1 MLLSGSGGDG
11 VSAKMSTAAVPE
23 LKQISRVEAMRLGPG
38 WSHSCHAM
46 LYAANPG
53 QLFGRIPMRFS
64 VLVRTGAGPGV
75 GAGRAGSVRHSGA
88 GDPRSRD
95 PRSLMQMRFD
105 GLLGFPGGFVDRRFW
120 SLEDGLNRVL
130 GLGLGCLRLTE
141 ADYLSS
147 HLTEGPHRVVAHLY
161 ARQLTLEQLHAVE
174 ISAVHSRD
182 HGLEVGPP
190 PGPRPPPR
198 GLALAPRKAPMG
210 NTSPEGPLAGL
221 GRVSLSPAMGWGE
234 GTGPGRPGKAG
245 GGWGPGPGLGLPQG
259 CVTSALLPAIA
270 NPGSGEWD
278 RWGGGDVGAGPA
290 WGVGKRAEGVVKTW
304 EPHGGVKALWICVL
318 WSGKVGL
325 VMFRLRWVGGEHG
338 VWTLQGG
345 PGTRQECM
353 GPLLPGVLSRGGP
366 GPKPSFLSVQVLG
379 LVRVPLY
386 TQKDRVGG
394 FPNFLSN
401 AFVSTAKCQLLF
413 ALKVLNMMPEEK
425 LAEALAAATEKQ
437 KKALEKL
444 LPASS

>member
-1 MLLSGSGGDG
+1 
-11 VSAKMSTAAVPE
+11 MSTTAVPE

-64 VLVRTGAGPGV
+64 VLVRTRQGG
-75 GAGRAGSVRHSGA
+75 GRAGPFGSQDR
-88 GDPRSRD
+88 RD
-95 PRSLMQMRFD
+95 PTPLQMQMRFD

-198 GLALAPRKAPMG
+198 GLALAPRKASMG
-210 NTSPEGPLAGL
+210 NTSPGG
-221 GRVSLSPAMGWGE
+221 SPG
-234 GTGPGRPGKAG
+234 
-245 GGWGPGPGLGLPQG
+245 
-259 CVTSALLPAIA
+259 
-270 NPGSGEWD
+270 
-278 RWGGGDVGAGPA
+278 
-290 WGVGKRAEGVVKTW
+290 RAEGR
-304 EPHGGVKALWICVL
+304 GRVL
-318 WSGKVGL
+318 
-325 VMFRLRWVGGEHG
+325 
-338 VWTLQGG
+338 
-345 PGTRQECM
+345 
-353 GPLLPGVLSRGGP
+353 LSRHRAGERD
-366 GPKPSFLSVQVLG
+366 LG
-379 LVRVPLY
+379 TGIQGWGSLGAV
-386 TQKDRVGG
+386 
-394 FPNFLSN
+394 FH
-401 AFVSTAKCQLLF
+401 
-413 ALKVLNMMPEEK
+413 
-425 LAEALAAATEKQ
+425 
-437 KKALEKL
+437 
-444 LPASS
+444 LPCCLP

>member
-1 MLLSGSGGDG
+1 M
-11 VSAKMSTAAVPE
+11 SATVPE

-64 VLVRTGAGPGV
+64 V
-75 GAGRAGSVRHSGA
+75 
-88 GDPRSRD
+88 
-95 PRSLMQMRFD
+95 LMQMRFD

-182 HGLEVGPP
+182 HGLEV
-190 PGPRPPPR
+190 
-198 GLALAPRKAPMG
+198 
-210 NTSPEGPLAGL
+210 
-221 GRVSLSPAMGWGE
+221 
-234 GTGPGRPGKAG
+234 
-245 GGWGPGPGLGLPQG
+245 
-259 CVTSALLPAIA
+259 
-270 NPGSGEWD
+270 
-278 RWGGGDVGAGPA
+278 
-290 WGVGKRAEGVVKTW
+290 
-304 EPHGGVKALWICVL
+304 
-318 WSGKVGL
+318 
-325 VMFRLRWVGGEHG
+325 
-338 VWTLQGG
+338 
-345 PGTRQECM
+345 
-353 GPLLPGVLSRGGP
+353 
-366 GPKPSFLSVQVLG
+366 LG

-401 AFVSTAKCQLLF
+401 AFISTVCRQLPRMVWKYPLSVQNDNSKATTGRKVTTGVSYGPMSGKTSQRSYWKVST
-413 ALKVLNMMPEEK
+413 MPAQPGH
-425 LAEALAAATEKQ
+425 LST
-437 KKALEKL
+437 
-444 LPASS
+444 

>member
-1 MLLSGSGGDG
+1 MHLRGSAGAALGTG
-11 VSAKMSTAAVPE
+11 KMSTAVVPE

-64 VLVRTGAGPGV
+64 V
-75 GAGRAGSVRHSGA
+75 
-88 GDPRSRD
+88 
-95 PRSLMQMRFD
+95 LMQMRFD

-182 HGLEVGPP
+182 HGLEV
-190 PGPRPPPR
+190 
-198 GLALAPRKAPMG
+198 
-210 NTSPEGPLAGL
+210 
-221 GRVSLSPAMGWGE
+221 
-234 GTGPGRPGKAG
+234 
-245 GGWGPGPGLGLPQG
+245 
-259 CVTSALLPAIA
+259 
-270 NPGSGEWD
+270 
-278 RWGGGDVGAGPA
+278 
-290 WGVGKRAEGVVKTW
+290 
-304 EPHGGVKALWICVL
+304 
-318 WSGKVGL
+318 
-325 VMFRLRWVGGEHG
+325 
-338 VWTLQGG
+338 
-345 PGTRQECM
+345 
-353 GPLLPGVLSRGGP
+353 
-366 GPKPSFLSVQVLG
+366 
-379 LVRVPLY
+379 
-386 TQKDRVGG
+386 
-394 FPNFLSN
+394 
-401 AFVSTAKCQLLF
+401 
-413 ALKVLNMMPEEK
+413 LNMMPEEK

-444 LPASS
+444 LPSSS

>member
-1 MLLSGSGGDG
+1 MWRVPPQSVHTPFAPLNDASERRGGSRPGVRQRLVEGWAPGARLLAYWLGAAGWLAHALKGRCSDRGG
-11 VSAKMSTAAVPE
+11 SAKMSAAVPE

-64 VLVRTGAGPGV
+64 V
-75 GAGRAGSVRHSGA
+75 
-88 GDPRSRD
+88 
-95 PRSLMQMRFD
+95 LMQMRFD

-182 HGLEVGPP
+182 HGLEV
-190 PGPRPPPR
+190 
-198 GLALAPRKAPMG
+198 
-210 NTSPEGPLAGL
+210 
-221 GRVSLSPAMGWGE
+221 
-234 GTGPGRPGKAG
+234 
-245 GGWGPGPGLGLPQG
+245 
-259 CVTSALLPAIA
+259 
-270 NPGSGEWD
+270 
-278 RWGGGDVGAGPA
+278 
-290 WGVGKRAEGVVKTW
+290 
-304 EPHGGVKALWICVL
+304 
-318 WSGKVGL
+318 
-325 VMFRLRWVGGEHG
+325 
-338 VWTLQGG
+338 
-345 PGTRQECM
+345 
-353 GPLLPGVLSRGGP
+353 
-366 GPKPSFLSVQVLG
+366 LG

-401 AFVSTAKCQLLF
+401 AFISTAKYQLLF

-425 LAEALAAATEKQ
+425 LAEAVAAATEKQ

-444 LPASS
+444 LPSSS

>member
-1 MLLSGSGGDG
+1 
-11 VSAKMSTAAVPE
+11 MSTAAVPE

-64 VLVRTGAGPGV
+64 VL
-75 GAGRAGSVRHSGA
+75 
-88 GDPRSRD
+88 
-95 PRSLMQMRFD
+95 MRFD

-198 GLALAPRKAPMG
+198 GLALAPWKAPMG
-210 NTSPEGPLAGL
+210 AGPRAGPAVHPEGPS
-221 GRVSLSPAMGWGE
+221 R
-234 GTGPGRPGKAG
+234 R
-245 GGWGPGPGLGLPQG
+245 LPQ
-259 CVTSALLPAIA
+259 LP
-270 NPGSGEWD
+270 EQ
-278 RWGGGDVGAGPA
+278 
-290 WGVGKRAEGVVKTW
+290 
-304 EPHGGVKALWICVL
+304 
-318 WSGKVGL
+318 
-325 VMFRLRWVGGEHG
+325 RLREHG
-338 VWTLQGG
+338 
-345 PGTRQECM
+345 
-353 GPLLPGVLSRGGP
+353 
-366 GPKPSFLSVQVLG
+366 
-379 LVRVPLY
+379 
-386 TQKDRVGG
+386 
-394 FPNFLSN
+394 
-401 AFVSTAKCQLLF
+401 
-413 ALKVLNMMPEEK
+413 
-425 LAEALAAATEKQ
+425 
-437 KKALEKL
+437 
-444 LPASS
+444 

>member
-1 MLLSGSGGDG
+1 
-11 VSAKMSTAAVPE
+11 
-23 LKQISRVEAMRLGPG
+23 
-38 WSHSCHAM
+38 
-46 LYAANPG
+46 
-53 QLFGRIPMRFS
+53 
-64 VLVRTGAGPGV
+64 
-75 GAGRAGSVRHSGA
+75 
-88 GDPRSRD
+88 
-95 PRSLMQMRFD
+95 MRFD

-182 HGLEVGPP
+182 HGLEV
-190 PGPRPPPR
+190 
-198 GLALAPRKAPMG
+198 
-210 NTSPEGPLAGL
+210 
-221 GRVSLSPAMGWGE
+221 
-234 GTGPGRPGKAG
+234 
-245 GGWGPGPGLGLPQG
+245 
-259 CVTSALLPAIA
+259 
-270 NPGSGEWD
+270 
-278 RWGGGDVGAGPA
+278 
-290 WGVGKRAEGVVKTW
+290 
-304 EPHGGVKALWICVL
+304 
-318 WSGKVGL
+318 
-325 VMFRLRWVGGEHG
+325 
-338 VWTLQGG
+338 
-345 PGTRQECM
+345 
-353 GPLLPGVLSRGGP
+353 
-366 GPKPSFLSVQVLG
+366 LG

-401 AFVSTAKCQLLF
+401 AFTSTAKYQLLF

-444 LPASS
+444 LPSSS